1 MDKNWTKF
9 DTLTTTNF
17 GIYNFTTKSKEQKI
31 TQQHVFFLKISILQQ
46 QKNEN
51 FGKILGVVWCNSFY
65 FITVDWG
72 LITRKFIIWEMDEM
86 DKIWP
91 FDSYNFFN
99 LQF

>member
-1 MDKNWTKF
+1 M
-9 DTLTTTNF
+9 
-17 GIYNFTTKSKEQKI
+17 
-31 TQQHVFFLKISILQQ
+31 
-46 QKNEN
+46 
-51 FGKILGVVWCNSFY
+51 KILVKYWEFFDGWCVWCNSFY

-91 FDSYNFFN
+91 FDSYHFFN